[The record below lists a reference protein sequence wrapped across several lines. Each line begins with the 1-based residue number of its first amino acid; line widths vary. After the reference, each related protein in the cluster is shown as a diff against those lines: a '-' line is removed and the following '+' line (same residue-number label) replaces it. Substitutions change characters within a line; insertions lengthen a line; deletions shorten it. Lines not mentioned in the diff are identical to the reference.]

1 MKFVAGLEE
10 IIMNS
15 NKLSSHILFSS
26 TTERKAESKN
36 VVDADK
42 MYGYI
47 LAARKREQ
55 ARQESLRQLQSR
67 GVETA
72 KQAARILRQQFR
84 ATRVV
89 LFGSMLQPKIH
100 ADSDIDLAV
109 WNLSKSDYFQAVGK
123 LQGLSEFA
131 IDLIEVENA
140 SDYMIEAIAQGIEL

>member
-1 MKFVAGLEE
+1 MKFVADLEE

-36 VVDADK
+36 VVDAAK

-47 LAARKREQ
+47 FAARKREQ

-67 GVETA
+67 GIETA
-72 KQAARILRQQFR
+72 KQAARILRQKFS

-89 LFGSMLQPKIH
+89 LFGSMLRPKIH

-131 IDLIEVENA
+131 IDLIEAENA

>member
-1 MKFVAGLEE
+1 
-10 IIMNS
+10 MNS

-26 TTERKAESKN
+26 TTERKVETKN

-42 MYGYI
+42 MYSYI

-55 ARQESLRQLQSR
+55 ARQEGLRQLQSR
-67 GVETA
+67 GIETA

-89 LFGSMLQPKIH
+89 LFGSMLQPEIH

-123 LQGLSEFA
+123 LQGLSEFE
-131 IDLIEVENA
+131 IDLVEAENA
-140 SDYMIEAIAQGIEL
+140 SDYIVEAIAQGLEL

>member
-26 TTERKAESKN
+26 TTERKVETKN

-42 MYGYI
+42 MYSYI

-55 ARQESLRQLQSR
+55 ARQEGLRQLQSR
-67 GVETA
+67 GIETA

-89 LFGSMLQPKIH
+89 LFGSMLQPEIH

-123 LQGLSEFA
+123 LQGLSEFE
-131 IDLIEVENA
+131 IDLVEAENA
-140 SDYMIEAIAQGIEL
+140 SDYIVEAIAQGLEL

>member
-1 MKFVAGLEE
+1 
-10 IIMNS
+10 MNS

-26 TTERKAESKN
+26 TTERKTESKN

-42 MYGYI
+42 MYSYI

-67 GVETA
+67 GIETA

-109 WNLSKSDYFQAVGK
+109 WNLSKSDYFQAIGK

-131 IDLIEVENA
+131 IDLIEAENA
-140 SDYMIEAIAQGIEL
+140 SDYIVEAIAQGIEL

>member
-1 MKFVAGLEE
+1 
-10 IIMNS
+10 MNS
-15 NKLSSHILFSS
+15 NKHSSHILFSS

-36 VVDADK
+36 VVDTDK

-55 ARQESLRQLQSR
+55 ARQESLRHLQSR
-67 GVETA
+67 GIETA
-72 KQAARILRQQFR
+72 KQAARILRQKFS

-100 ADSDIDLAV
+100 ENSDIDLAV

-131 IDLIEVENA
+131 IDLIEAENA
-140 SDYMIEAIAQGIEL
+140 SDYIVEAIAQGIEL

>member
-1 MKFVAGLEE
+1 
-10 IIMNS
+10 MNS
-15 NKLSSHILFSS
+15 NELSSHILFSS

-55 ARQESLRQLQSR
+55 ARQESLRQLQSS
-67 GVETA
+67 GIETA
-72 KQAARILRQQFR
+72 KQAARILRQKFS

-100 ADSDIDLAV
+100 ENSDIDLAV

-131 IDLIEVENA
+131 IDLIEAENA
-140 SDYMIEAIAQGIEL
+140 SDYIVEAIAQGIEL

>member
-1 MKFVAGLEE
+1 
-10 IIMNS
+10 MNS

>member
-1 MKFVAGLEE
+1 
-10 IIMNS
+10 MNS

-55 ARQESLRQLQSR
+55 VRQESLRQLQSR

-140 SDYMIEAIAQGIEL
+140 SDYMIEAIAQGMEL

>member
-1 MKFVAGLEE
+1 
-10 IIMNS
+10 MNS
-15 NKLSSHILFSS
+15 NILSSDILFSS
-26 TTERKAESKN
+26 TTEREAESKN

-67 GVETA
+67 GIETA
-72 KQAARILRQQFR
+72 KRAARMLRQEFGVK
-84 ATRVV
+84 RVV

-100 ADSDIDLAV
+100 ANSDIDLAV

-131 IDLIEVENA
+131 IDLVESENA
-140 SDYMIEAIAQGIEL
+140 PDYIVEAIAQGLEL

>member
-1 MKFVAGLEE
+1 
-10 IIMNS
+10 MNS

-26 TTERKAESKN
+26 TTERKEESKN

-55 ARQESLRQLQSR
+55 AKQESLKHLQGR
-67 GVETA
+67 GIEIA
-72 KQAARILRQQFR
+72 KQATRMLRQEFG

-109 WNLSKSDYFQAVGK
+109 WNLTKSDYFQAVGK
-123 LQGLSEFA
+123 LQGLSEFL
-131 IDLIEVENA
+131 IVLIEADNA
-140 SDYMIEAIAQGIEL
+140 SDYMVEAIAQGMEL

>member
-1 MKFVAGLEE
+1 
-10 IIMNS
+10 MNS

-67 GVETA
+67 GIETA
-72 KQAARILRQQFR
+72 KQAARILRQKYS

-123 LQGLSEFA
+123 LQGISEFA
-131 IDLIEVENA
+131 IDLIEAENA
-140 SDYMIEAIAQGIEL
+140 SDYIVEAIAQGIEL

>member
-1 MKFVAGLEE
+1 
-10 IIMNS
+10 MNS
-15 NKLSSHILFSS
+15 NKLSSDILFSS
-26 TTERKAESKN
+26 TTEREAESKN
-36 VVDADK
+36 VIDADK

-67 GVETA
+67 GIETA
-72 KQAARILRQQFR
+72 KRAARMLCQEFGVK
-84 ATRVV
+84 RVV

-100 ADSDIDLAV
+100 ANSDIDLAV

-131 IDLIEVENA
+131 IDLVESENA
-140 SDYMIEAIAQGIEL
+140 PDYIVEAIAQGLEL

>member
-1 MKFVAGLEE
+1 MKFVDGLEE

-26 TTERKAESKN
+26 ITERKAESKN

-55 ARQESLRQLQSR
+55 ARQESLKHLQSR
-67 GVETA
+67 GIEIA
-72 KQAARILRQQFR
+72 KQATRILRQEFG

-109 WNLSKSDYFQAVGK
+109 WNLTKSDYFQAVGK
-123 LQGLSEFA
+123 LQGLSEFL
-131 IDLIEVENA
+131 IDLIEADNA
-140 SDYMIEAIAQGIEL
+140 SDYMVEAIAQGMEL

>member
-15 NKLSSHILFSS
+15 NKLSSNILFSS
-26 TTERKAESKN
+26 TTEREAESKN

-67 GVETA
+67 GIETA
-72 KQAARILRQQFR
+72 KRAARMLRQEFGVK
-84 ATRVV
+84 RVV

-100 ADSDIDLAV
+100 ANSDIDLAV

-131 IDLIEVENA
+131 IDLVESENA
-140 SDYMIEAIAQGIEL
+140 PDYIVEAIAQGLEL

>member
-1 MKFVAGLEE
+1 
-10 IIMNS
+10 MNS

-26 TTERKAESKN
+26 TTERKEESKN

-55 ARQESLRQLQSR
+55 ARQESLKHLQGR
-67 GVETA
+67 GIEIA
-72 KQAARILRQQFR
+72 KQATRMLRQEFG

-109 WNLSKSDYFQAVGK
+109 WNLTKSDYFQAVGK
-123 LQGLSEFA
+123 LQGLSEFL
-131 IDLIEVENA
+131 IVLIEADNA
-140 SDYMIEAIAQGIEL
+140 SDYMVEAIAQGMEL

>member
-1 MKFVAGLEE
+1 
-10 IIMNS
+10 MNS

-26 TTERKAESKN
+26 TTERKVESKN
-36 VVDADK
+36 VVDVDK

-131 IDLIEVENA
+131 IDIIEAENA
-140 SDYMIEAIAQGIEL
+140 SDYIVEAISQGIEL

>member
-1 MKFVAGLEE
+1 
-10 IIMNS
+10 MNS

-47 LAARKREQ
+47 LTARKREQ
-55 ARQESLRQLQSR
+55 VRQESLRQLQSR

-84 ATRVV
+84 ATRIV

-140 SDYMIEAIAQGIEL
+140 SDYMIEAIAQGMEL

>member
-1 MKFVAGLEE
+1 
-10 IIMNS
+10 MNS

-26 TTERKAESKN
+26 TTERKAEIKN

-55 ARQESLRQLQSR
+55 ARQESLRQIQSR
-67 GVETA
+67 GIETA
-72 KQAARILRQQFR
+72 KQAARILRQKFS

-100 ADSDIDLAV
+100 ENSDIDLAV
-109 WNLSKSDYFQAVGK
+109 WNLSKSDYFQAVAK
-123 LQGLSEFA
+123 LQGLSEFV
-131 IDLIEVENA
+131 IDLIEAENA
-140 SDYMIEAIAQGIEL
+140 SDYIVEAIAQGIEL

>member
-26 TTERKAESKN
+26 TTEREAESKN

-67 GVETA
+67 GIETA
-72 KQAARILRQQFR
+72 KRAARMLRQEFGVK
-84 ATRVV
+84 RVV

-100 ADSDIDLAV
+100 ANSDIDLAV

-131 IDLIEVENA
+131 IDLVESENA
-140 SDYMIEAIAQGIEL
+140 PDYIVEAIAQGLEL

>member
-1 MKFVAGLEE
+1 
-10 IIMNS
+10 MNS

-26 TTERKAESKN
+26 TTEREAESKN

-67 GVETA
+67 GIETA
-72 KQAARILRQQFR
+72 KRAARMLRQEFGVK
-84 ATRVV
+84 RVV

-100 ADSDIDLAV
+100 ANSDIDLAV

-131 IDLIEVENA
+131 IDLVESENA
-140 SDYMIEAIAQGIEL
+140 PDYIVEAIAQGLEL

>member
-26 TTERKAESKN
+26 TTERKVDTKN
-36 VVDADK
+36 VVDTDK

-72 KQAARILRQQFR
+72 KQAARILRQKFS

-131 IDLIEVENA
+131 IDLIEAENA
-140 SDYMIEAIAQGIEL
+140 SDYIVEAISQGIEL

>member
-55 ARQESLRQLQSR
+55 VRQESLRQLQSR

-140 SDYMIEAIAQGIEL
+140 SDYMIEAIAQGMEL

>member
-1 MKFVAGLEE
+1 M
-10 IIMNS
+10 IS

-26 TTERKAESKN
+26 TTERKEESKN
-36 VVDADK
+36 VISADK

-55 ARQESLRQLQSR
+55 ARQDYLRQLQSR
-67 GVETA
+67 GIETA
-72 KQAARILRQQFR
+72 KQSARILRQEFG
-84 ATRVV
+84 AKRVV

-100 ADSDIDLAV
+100 EDSDIDLAV

-131 IDLIEVENA
+131 IDLIEAENA
-140 SDYMIEAIAQGIEL
+140 PDYIIEAIAQGIEL

>member
-1 MKFVAGLEE
+1 
-10 IIMNS
+10 MNS

-26 TTERKAESKN
+26 TTERKEESKN

-55 ARQESLRQLQSR
+55 AKQESLKHLQGR
-67 GVETA
+67 GIEIA
-72 KQAARILRQQFR
+72 KQATRMLRQEFG

-109 WNLSKSDYFQAVGK
+109 WNLTKSDYFQAVGK

-131 IDLIEVENA
+131 IDLIEADNA
-140 SDYMIEAIAQGIEL
+140 SDYIVEAIAQGMEL

>member
-10 IIMNS
+10 IIMIS
-15 NKLSSHILFSS
+15 NELSSHILFSS

-55 ARQESLRQLQSR
+55 VRQESLRQLQSR

-140 SDYMIEAIAQGIEL
+140 SDYMIEAIAQGMEL

>member
-1 MKFVAGLEE
+1 MT
-10 IIMNS
+10 S

-26 TTERKAESKN
+26 TTERKEESKN
-36 VVDADK
+36 VISADK

-55 ARQESLRQLQSR
+55 VRQDSLRQLQSR
-67 GVETA
+67 GIEIA
-72 KQAARILRQQFR
+72 KQAAKMLRQDFS

-109 WNLSKSDYFQAVGK
+109 WNLSRSDYFQAVGK

-131 IDLIEVENA
+131 IDLIEAENA
-140 SDYMIEAIAQGIEL
+140 PDYIIEGITQGIEL

>member
-15 NKLSSHILFSS
+15 NKLSSDILFSS
-26 TTERKAESKN
+26 TTEREAESKN

-67 GVETA
+67 GIETA
-72 KQAARILRQQFR
+72 KRAARMLRQEFGVK
-84 ATRVV
+84 RVV

-100 ADSDIDLAV
+100 ANSDIDLAV
-109 WNLSKSDYFQAVGK
+109 WNLSKSDYFQAAGK

-131 IDLIEVENA
+131 IDLVESENA
-140 SDYMIEAIAQGIEL
+140 PDYIVEAIAQGLEL